1 LSWRRKIKD
10 DSVGNKQS
18 DEERHRRG
26 EEIEGRKGEWYS
38 NSSSSFYH
46 QHFCLYVDI
55 YLFYHI
61 FVIEFYLVVRLFETT
76 EQVVVVYCTTIWSFV
91 KSHISQFS
99 EDIFFTLIRPLNDDH
114 GGNYNKYNKEFVE
127 DNHGR
132 SKRR

>member
-1 LSWRRKIKD
+1 
-10 DSVGNKQS
+10 
-18 DEERHRRG
+18 
-26 EEIEGRKGEWYS
+26 
-38 NSSSSFYH
+38 
-46 QHFCLYVDI
+46 LYVDI

-99 EDIFFTLIRPLNDDH
+99 EDIFFTLIRLLNDDH